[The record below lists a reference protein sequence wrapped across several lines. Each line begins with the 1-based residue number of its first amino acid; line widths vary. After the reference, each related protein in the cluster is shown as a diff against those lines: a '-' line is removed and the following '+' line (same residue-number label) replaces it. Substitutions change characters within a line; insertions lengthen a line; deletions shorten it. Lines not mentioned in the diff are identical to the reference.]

1 MGISRSVILV
11 TTHPDTADLYGLALE
26 QAGFAVHCCGEP
38 VQALMP
44 FEPHAPLAVV
54 VHFRPKDDPLQIGG
68 SLRRAWPQAVL
79 LGLFS
84 MQLPVAALKTV
95 LETFD
100 DVVMIPCSPDALIAR
115 LARLEVSRRN
125 TSSA

>member
-1 MGISRSVILV
+1 M
-11 TTHPDTADLYGLALE
+11 TAHPDTADLYGLALE
-26 QAGFAVHCCGEP
+26 QAGFAVLSCNEP
-38 VQALMP
+38 QQALAP
-44 FEPHAPLAVV
+44 RDLHAPLAIV

-84 MQLPVAALKTV
+84 MQLPVTALKNV

-100 DVVMIPCSPDALIAR
+100 DVVMIPCSPDALISR
-115 LARLEVSRRN
+115 LARLEVGRRN
-125 TSSA
+125 QNSA